1 MPKGT
6 LIGRGRTADV
16 YAWEGEW
23 VLKLYRPSFPR
34 DWIGHEAEVGRLVRD
49 SGLPA
54 PSVREVVEV
63 EGRLGFVCERVTGP
77 SWLDQIKSQPWMSAR
92 VGRRLARLHF
102 QVHASAAP
110 LRARLRERVAGN
122 VRDARRWLGDDAD
135 RVLLALEALPDGD
148 AICHFDFH
156 PDNVLGVGEQV
167 RIIDWL
173 TAGLGPPAMDVARTL
188 LLIDTPYLPPGFPA
202 LLRPL
207 VRILR
212 RSIGSAYLAEYLR
225 LSRLRRADV
234 DAWRVPLAA
243 ARLCEEV
250 PGEREWLL
258 NTVRSG
264 LVPPSTPLPAQ
275 REVM

>member
-34 DWIGHEAEVGRLVRD
+34 DWIGHEAEVGRLVREA
-49 SGLPA
+49 GLPA
-54 PSVREVVEV
+54 PNVREVVEV
-63 EGRLGFVCERVTGP
+63 EGRLGFICERVTGP
-77 SWLDQIKSQPWMSAR
+77 SWLDQIKLRPWTAAR
-92 VGRRLARLHF
+92 AGRSLARLHF

-110 LRARLRERVAGN
+110 LRTRLRERVAAN
-122 VRDARRWLGDDAD
+122 VRDARRWLRDDAD
-135 RVLLALEALPDGD
+135 RVLSALEALPDGD

-156 PDNVLGVGEQV
+156 PDNVLGAGEQV

-173 TAGLGPPAMDVARTL
+173 TAGLGPPAMDVARSL
-188 LLIDTPYLPPGFPA
+188 LLIDTPYLPPGFPV

-212 RSIGSAYLAEYLR
+212 HSIGSAYLAEYLR
-225 LSRLRRADV
+225 LSRLPRADV

-243 ARLCEEV
+243 ARLNEEV

-258 NTVRSG
+258 STVRTG
-264 LVPPSTPLPAQ
+264 LVTPSAPHPAQ
-275 REVM
+275 PEAM